1 MEASNYV
8 WIKESFNDRMKELA
22 EGCRKEYGVSSDDPY
37 GLKLTACLQAI
48 EPMIKQLQENKSE
61 RIIELARRSDA
72 FVQDDLPRLQTLA
85 LAKGVVIWFLPC
97 LVVYLLG
104 FGLAWVRSGFH
115 KRHE

>member
-1 MEASNYV
+1 MAKFLNTSATNYFLEEMIKSASDRL
-8 WIKESFNDRMKELA
+8 ILISPFLKLNDRMKELA

-85 LAKGVVIWFLPC
+85 LA
-97 LVVYLLG
+97 
-104 FGLAWVRSGFH
+104 
-115 KRHE
+115 